1 MKAHKDVQA
10 SDDVRHGFESQ
21 TFHKKLHQWWNGIH
35 GGLKSYYHYDVW
47 VRVPPDVQIC
57 GYGGMVDPLVLEASV
72 RKDVSVRVRLPVQK
86 FKI

>member
-1 MKAHKDVQA
+1 MVDVLCSKHSVQM
-10 SDDVRHGFESQ
+10 
-21 TFHKKLHQWWNGIH
+21 N
-35 GGLKSYYHYDVW
+35 VW
-47 VRVPPDVQIC
+47 VRVPLSIQIR